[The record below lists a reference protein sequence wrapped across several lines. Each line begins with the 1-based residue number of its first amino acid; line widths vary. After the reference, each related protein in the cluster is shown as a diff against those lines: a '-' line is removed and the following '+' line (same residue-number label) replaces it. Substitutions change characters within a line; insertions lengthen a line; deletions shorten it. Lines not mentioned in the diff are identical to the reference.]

1 MKIFLLLLSFILIV
15 VLMAWYLI
23 SQDKGPKEPIKALWL
38 AFIFG
43 MFGALAAGILE
54 KYLIVYKNT
63 QPGAPDI
70 KMVGSYLVVG
80 IIEELVKFLPFAIY
94 VYKKKYFNE
103 HSDGVLYFAIVGL
116 GFGLPEN
123 LLYVLNFGSSTGIG
137 RLFLTPFFHA
147 TTVALVGY
155 YLSRKKLSGGS
166 FKPVVNAL
174 ALVIVL
180 HAIYD
185 FGLSSGVTIL
195 TVISILITAF
205 LSINLFSLYYRSTE
219 LDQLQGI
226 AEVGINRYC
235 RHCGR
240 KNSGHHLYCT
250 YCGYHA

>member
-1 MKIFLLLLSFILIV
+1 
-15 VLMAWYLI
+15 MAWYLI

-38 AFIFG
+38 AFVFG
-43 MFGALAAGILE
+43 IFGALAAGILE
-54 KYLIVYKNT
+54 NYLVVYKNT
-63 QPGAPDI
+63 QPGAPDVKMI
-70 KMVGSYLVVG
+70 GSYFMVGL
-80 IIEELVKFLPFAIY
+80 IEELVKFLPFALY

-123 LLYVLNFGSSTGIG
+123 LLYVLKFGSSTGIG

-166 FKPVVNAL
+166 FRPVVFSLL
-174 ALVIVL
+174 AVIVL
-180 HAIYD
+180 HSIYD
-185 FGLSSGVTIL
+185 FGLSSQNTIL
-195 TVISILITAF
+195 AVISILITVF
-205 LSINLFSLYYRSTE
+205 LSINLFILYHRSTQ

-240 KNSGHHLYCT
+240 KNFNHHLYCT